1 MYNIQTFYKIVVHR
15 LGYQEIKTPDSPVFT
30 ITCGFFSR
38 HNKQQI
44 ASVTD
49 FIILAKSE
57 KPRKKSLNGMKG
69 M

>member
-1 MYNIQTFYKIVVHR
+1 MPLWF
-15 LGYQEIKTPDSPVFT
+15 
-30 ITCGFFSR
+30 FFSR

-57 KPRKKSLNGMKG
+57 KPRKKGLKARIGEGMSGCFHCGLLSVYVAKTSVS
-69 M
+69 